1 VSGACGAAA
10 SGQRRRRGPSASP
23 DSDHPVVAASQEE
36 RGRAPRST
44 QQHASIPPPPPRRI
58 LCGCAAGVSSACAG
72 GSHWGRE
79 TCGPR
84 PRGAAPRT
92 GSRYADADEEG
103 LSPAAR
109 PVGGGHATASHSPPS
124 PLSPWSPPGAGG
136 GGPADAAAPRA
147 RGPTTRWAGSGVAH
161 VVPPL
166 PLRPSSHGKRRGGSV
181 RIRISCHHRERRVAR
196 NALVLYWSREVEVVL
211 GHTPCPRFSSVSPV
225 GLGWAHGDARPR
237 NAIAYV
243 VIRGGGKGALQICNA
258 CSRKCPPYL

>member
-1 VSGACGAAA
+1 VRVGGL
-10 SGQRRRRGPSASP
+10 RRGRKRTTPPARRGPSASP
-23 DSDHPVVAASQEE
+23 DSDHPVVALAQAE
-36 RGRAPRST
+36 RRRRAARS
-44 QQHASIPPPPPRRI
+44 SVPPPPRRI

-147 RGPTTRWAGSGVAH
+147 RGPTTRWAGNGVAH
-161 VVPPL
+161 VLPPM
-166 PLRPSSHGKRRGGSV
+166 PLRPSSHGKRRGSV

-196 NALVLYWSREVEVVL
+196 NALVLYWSHARSRWFWGTRRAL
-211 GHTPCPRFSSVSPV
+211 ASRRSLPL
-225 GLGWAHGDARPR
+225 GLGGPMAT
-237 NAIAYV
+237 
-243 VIRGGGKGALQICNA
+243 RGREMR
-258 CSRKCPPYL
+258 SHTS